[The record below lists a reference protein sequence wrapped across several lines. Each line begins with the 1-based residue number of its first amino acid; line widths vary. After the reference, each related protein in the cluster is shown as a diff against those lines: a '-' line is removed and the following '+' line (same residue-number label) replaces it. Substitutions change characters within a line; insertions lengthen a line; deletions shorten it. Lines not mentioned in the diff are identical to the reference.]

1 MSTQRS
7 YTSHAAVGKKQTQ
20 RTDLCLRCS
29 LYGKASSAPPP
40 FFMLHS
46 SKDSELSNCS
56 TVPLLSLLSPKYI
69 LKDCT
74 LSVRSPL
81 LTPVHPARVGGRLG
95 TKGPNGGCWFCF
107 YCLFVPVFGSKISA
121 CLYPSVAA
129 LAAAAVLPASGTA
142 ARLMPPMQLV
152 ARACSVEFEFPRFE
166 TFMIVV
172 LIVA

>member
-1 MSTQRS
+1 MSTHQRS
-7 YTSHAAVGKKQTQ
+7 HTSHAAVGKKQTQ
-20 RTDLCLRCS
+20 RTDLSSQLCS
-29 LYGKASSAPPP
+29 TP
-40 FFMLHS
+40 FFHASLIQRFGTL
-46 SKDSELSNCS
+46 ELFNCPS
-56 TVPLLSLLSPKYI
+56 PSLLSPKYI

-166 TFMIVV
+166 TFMIDV